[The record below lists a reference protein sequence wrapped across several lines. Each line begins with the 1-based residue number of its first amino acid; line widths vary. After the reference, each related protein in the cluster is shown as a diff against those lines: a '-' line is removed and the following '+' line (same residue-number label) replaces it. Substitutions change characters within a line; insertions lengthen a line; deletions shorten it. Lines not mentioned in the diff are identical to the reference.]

1 MNCWIY
7 KSPKK
12 DEMYLYIQKQDDFE
26 QIPEA
31 LLKGFGSPVF
41 VMQLELTAERKLAR
55 EDTEKVMHNLA
66 EQGFHLQMPPVLK
79 PHLYHGNE
87 D

>member
-1 MNCWIY
+1 
-7 KSPKK
+7 
-12 DEMYLYIQKQDDFE
+12 MYLYMPEQDDFE

-31 LLKGFGSPVF
+31 LLKRFGTPVF

-55 EDTEKVMHNLA
+55 ENTTQVMRNLS